1 MNHQPTVR
9 TIAERKLSVIN
20 SIDPNY
26 RPYTMASSCGIGKS
40 ETSTADLTRTS
51 IKFSS
56 TILPY
61 YIRGHIPQGGAELSS
76 NNQILTVKS
85 IGNCADT
92 YFVYFENDYGIML
105 TDDHPILG
113 EHLLPV
119 RV

>member
-1 MNHQPTVR
+1 
-9 TIAERKLSVIN
+9 
-20 SIDPNY
+20 
-26 RPYTMASSCGIGKS
+26 MASSCASVEVTS
-40 ETSTADLTRTS
+40 EADLSGTP

-61 YIRGHIPQGGAELSS
+61 AIHRPQASSHIPQGGAELSS
-76 NNQILTVKS
+76 NNQVLTVKS
-85 IGNCADT
+85 TANCGDT
-92 YFVYFENDYGIML
+92 YFVDFQDDYDKLL

>member
-1 MNHQPTVR
+1 MV
-9 TIAERKLSVIN
+9 
-20 SIDPNY
+20 
-26 RPYTMASSCGIGKS
+26 SSCAS
-40 ETSTADLTRTS
+40 VWQTSTADLSGTP

-61 YIRGHIPQGGAELSS
+61 YIRGHIPDGGAELSS
-76 NNQILTVKS
+76 NNQILTVTSK
-85 IGNCADT
+85 GNCADT
-92 YFVYFENDYGIML
+92 YFVYFQSDYAMLL